1 MIAEQYNYDL
11 NALHQI
17 VANGEGTL
25 TDEWR
30 AVYDAIL
37 TMVENNQAGAS
48 FLHSAGGCERLMSAI
63 CWLQLYVQEKKLYF
77 VWHLLELHLY
87 CSQVVELLIHGSKSL
102 FP

>member
-25 TDEWR
+25 TNEQR

-37 TMVENNQAGAS
+37 IKVENNQAGGS
-48 FLHSAGGCERLMSAI
+48 FLHSAGGCGKT
-63 CWLQLYVQEKKLYF
+63 YVCNLLAAAVHAREKIVLF
-77 VWHLLELHLY
+77 VASSGIASLLL
-87 CSQVVELLIHGSKSL
+87 SGG
-102 FP
+102 